1 MPEPRYRLE
10 IVHVPSTAG
19 EQPFVFLPLDGGHVL
34 WSVAE
39 KLHGGR
45 VSTQAMWKFSSVGI
59 VLLVFL
65 VFSGI
70 SNDISRLSG
79 N

>member
-1 MPEPRYRLE
+1 
-10 IVHVPSTAG
+10 
-19 EQPFVFLPLDGGHVL
+19 
-34 WSVAE
+34 
-39 KLHGGR
+39 
-45 VSTQAMWKFSSVGI
+45 MWKFSSVGI